1 MSKFTTMTVEVRFG
15 DCDPVGIVFYPR
27 YHRWMDAASLH
38 FFMNFGVPPWRELER
53 ISGVIGT
60 PMLEHTTR
68 FMRTA
73 TYGETLQ
80 IRTEV
85 EEWREKVFVQRHTIT
100 RGDDLLCES
109 RETRAFC
116 VRDPDDRSRIRAIPI
131 PEDILERCR

>member
-15 DCDPVGIVFYPR
+15 DCDPAGIVFYPR

-38 FFMNFGVPPWRELER
+38 FFMSFGVPPWHVLER
-53 ISGVIGT
+53 INGVIGT

-68 FMRTA
+68 FMKTA
-73 TYGETLQ
+73 TYGETIQ

-85 EEWREKVFVQRHTIT
+85 EEWRNKVFIQKHTIT
-100 RGDDLLCES
+100 RGDDVLCES

-116 VRDPDDRSRIRAIPI
+116 VRDPNDRSRVRAIPI